1 MEHTDF
7 DGIIFADTLQDFN
20 ALRHTGRVIHILCS
34 GGNMGFTFQDTRYHI
49 AAGDYVILP
58 NATLG
63 SDFSDSGDFQGIFM
77 SLSDLF
83 ITSIA
88 IRSNYGIIGHL
99 SLLQNPVMKL
109 SFHDFRVCKQAMLC
123 IRERMEDKGHLFRE
137 ELLGSLLT
145 AHILDLYDIHARRR
159 EAVRLSEHI
168 TFLLRKFIELL
179 YNGEYIRHRSLDF
192 YASRLCITPHYL
204 SEICKGEWQTCYLL
218 DRSFYS
224 FGNHSSAMA
233 EGTLLD
239 RDCRKAEFFL
249 SILFQPICAEKNR
262 NITVRVSEDD
272 ISGMKMV
279 ADRNSSVYLQ
289 LFKHT
294 QIILMKNTISKGWL
308 SLLIVMGILILDQII
323 KIAVKTNMYYNES
336 IRITD
341 WFYIHF
347 VENPGMA
354 FGMQVIPKAVQTIG
368 RILFVF
374 P

>member
-1 MEHTDF
+1 M
-7 DGIIFADTLQDFN
+7 
-20 ALRHTGRVIHILCS
+20 
-34 GGNMGFTFQDTRYHI
+34 
-49 AAGDYVILP
+49 ILP

-145 AHILDLYDIHARRR
+145 AHILDLYDIHARRQ

-204 SEICKGEWQTCYLL
+204 SEICKEVSGRPATYWI
-218 DRSFYS
+218 DRF
-224 FGNHSSAMA
+224 
-233 EGTLLD
+233 TLLEIT
-239 RDCRKAEFFL
+239 RLLWQKEL
-249 SILFQPICAEKNR
+249 SLTEIAEKLNF
-262 NITVRVSEDD
+262 
-272 ISGMKMV
+272 
-279 ADRNSSVYLQ
+279 SSVSYFSRYVQ
-289 LFKHT
+289 KK
-294 QIILMKNTISKGWL
+294 IGISPSEYRKMTFR
-308 SLLIVMGILILDQII
+308 V
-323 KIAVKTNMYYNES
+323 
-336 IRITD
+336 
-341 WFYIHF
+341 
-347 VENPGMA
+347 
-354 FGMQVIPKAVQTIG
+354 
-368 RILFVF
+368 
-374 P
+374 